1 MIMSCWYSPGEEN
14 AQNSRY
20 VEQYFIGTTA
30 GIKTFKDIGQG
41 SSYDTLAAGQLH
53 EFFLVFKYDILYI
66 KLA

>member
-1 MIMSCWYSPGEEN
+1 MP
-14 AQNSRY
+14 ATPLKD
-20 VEQYFIGTTA
+20 VEGCK
-30 GIKTFKDIGQG
+30 KTWDKKERKQIWQG